1 MVHGCIDGYSRRIM
15 YLSCSGN
22 NRADTVLHVF
32 THAVHRWGLLVE
44 CVLTEVGRT
53 WMLHHTCCSIHLE
66 DREEEVSLPDVVFI
80 IKELKGCGVM
90 FSQAAQHYS
99 TISSISWR
107 TTPFLMWTMKYTC
120 SVCIT
125 CLCSESTM
133 LYRCLLVP
141 GIITL
146 CCLWETSPPF
156 NYGLLV
162 CPDRVWSKIYN

>member
-1 MVHGCIDGYSRRIM
+1 VVHGCIDGYSRELCI
-15 YLSCSGN
+15 S
-22 NRADTVLHVF
+22 A
-32 THAVHRWGLLVE
+32 AVEIIVQTQCCISSLILFIGGVCLVE

-80 IKELKGCGVM
+80 IKELKGCSVM
-90 FSQAAQHYS
+90 CSQAAQHYS
-99 TISSISWR
+99 TIFSITWR

-120 SVCIT
+120 FVCIT

-133 LYRCLLVP
+133 LYGCLLMPV
-141 GIITL
+141 IITL
-146 CCLWETSPPF
+146 CGLWETSLPF

-162 CPDRVWSKIYN
+162 CPNRVWSKIYN